1 MCYITVKITENLV
14 LNCTNAILDRS
25 REGKITGGWS
35 LRVLCTSRDTFHFY
49 QTIGIAVKGQPSLKE
64 SPQPPRKLS
73 SDAADVLSS
82 QIMPTKSATF
92 EEKVESFL
100 VNSSKPQPVAGE
112 DTNTPAS
119 EDILESLASR
129 INQLAASDSEDD
141 PLSGMAF

>member
-1 MCYITVKITENLV
+1 M
-14 LNCTNAILDRS
+14 
-25 REGKITGGWS
+25 
-35 LRVLCTSRDTFHFY
+35 RVLCTSCDIFHLY
-49 QTIGIAVKGQPSLKE
+49 QTIGIAVNKGQPSLKE

-100 VNSSKPQPVAGE
+100 VNSSKPQPVAGA

-141 PLSGMAF
+141 PLSGMPF